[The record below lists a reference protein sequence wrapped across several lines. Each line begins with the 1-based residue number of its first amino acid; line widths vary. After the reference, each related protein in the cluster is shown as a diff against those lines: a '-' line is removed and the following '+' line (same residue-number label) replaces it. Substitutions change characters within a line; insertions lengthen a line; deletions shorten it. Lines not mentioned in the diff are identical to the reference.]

1 MDTKKKIQNKKFR
14 YCPKCG
20 ARDFAQKS
28 KKLFVCNKCNF
39 NFYLNTAAAVA
50 GIIKDSSGRILM
62 TVRRFDPMAGKLD
75 LPGGFVDD
83 SETAEE
89 ALTREVKEELNL
101 NIESISYYTSIPNK
115 YHFGDVTYNT
125 LDLIFFCSV
134 KNFENIKASDDVQGF
149 KFLCIE
155 EIDSDKDVGLDSIKR
170 IIKQLKIEAV

>member
-1 MDTKKKIQNKKFR
+1 MKKKQNNKFQ

-20 ARDFAQKS
+20 AGDFTQES
-28 KKLFVCNKCNF
+28 QKLFLCNKCNF

-50 GIIKDSSGRILM
+50 GIIKDGSGRILM

-75 LPGGFVDD
+75 LPGGFVDGN
-83 SETAEE
+83 ETAEE
-89 ALTREVKEELNL
+89 ALTREVREELNL
-101 NIESISYYTSIPNK
+101 DIEITGYYTSIPNI

-149 KFLCIE
+149 KFLCID
-155 EIDSDKDVGLDSIKR
+155 EIDIDKEVGLKSIKQ
-170 IIKQLKIEAV
+170 IIRQLMN